1 METIIGFVAGYLVG
15 VNGGRD
21 GLQRVRSSWQAIRT
35 SPEVRR
41 LLSEGAAVAQVA
53 VSRASRGGLGE
64 ALGGVTDLIAA
75 RAAGSRGLETKTG

>member
-15 VNGGRD
+15 VSGGRD

-41 LLSEGAAVAQVA
+41 LVAEGVVVAQA
-53 VSRASRGGLGE
+53 AAGRASRGGLGG
-64 ALGGVTDLIAA
+64 AIGGVTDVLAA
-75 RAAGSRGLETKTG
+75 RAAGSRDRRAA

>member
-41 LLSEGAAVAQVA
+41 LVTEGVVVAQA
-53 VSRASRGGLGE
+53 AAGRASRGGLG
-64 ALGGVTDLIAA
+64 GVISGVADVLAA
-75 RAAGSRGLETKTG
+75 RAAASRDRRAA

>member
-21 GLQRVRSSWQAIRT
+21 GLQRVRSSWRAIRT

-41 LLSEGAAVAQVA
+41 LVSEGAVVAQAA
-53 VSRASRGGLGE
+53 VSRASRGGLSE
-64 ALGGVTDLIAA
+64 AIGGVTDLIAA
-75 RAAGSRGLETKTG
+75 RASAGRDRSAA

>member
-41 LLSEGAAVAQVA
+41 LLSEGAVVAQAA
-53 VSRASRGGLGE
+53 VSRASRGGLG
-64 ALGGVTDLIAA
+64 AAIGGVTDLIAA
-75 RAAGSRGLETKTG
+75 RAAGSRDQHAA

>member
-15 VNGGRD
+15 VDSGRD
-21 GLQRVRSSWQAIRT
+21 GLERARSSWRSIRT

-41 LLSEGAAVAQVA
+41 LVSEGAVMARTA

-64 ALGGVTDLIAA
+64 TIGGVSDLIAA
-75 RAAGSRGLETKTG
+75 RAAGSRNQRAA

>member
-41 LLSEGAAVAQVA
+41 LLSEGAVVAQAA

-64 ALGGVTDLIAA
+64 AIGGVTDLISA
-75 RAAGSRGLETKTG
+75 RAVGSRDRRAA